1 MLWKVR
7 VLDQTLFADCDNKQ
21 RLQNYLENNLGVA
34 DAVIEIQSLC
44 LTEIDIEKFNPEVL
58 VNFDQRCSQKVV
70 SSRF

>member
-7 VLDQTLFADCDNKQ
+7 VLDQTLFADCDSKQ

-34 DAVIEIQSLC
+34 DAVLEIQSLC
-44 LTEIDIEKFNPEVL
+44 LSEIDIKQFNPEVL
-58 VNFDQRCSQKVV
+58 VNFDQRCSQKLV